1 MENKKIILP
10 SNIHYSCVC
19 CGECCRK
26 WQVLINQT
34 EADRFSKDDW
44 PKSLEAAGLAG
55 AKFVREGIFHPR
67 DDASTPAQP
76 AADHG
81 YIKFDT
87 DLKYSLKLCDS
98 DKCVF
103 LMENNLCHMHAEKD
117 FDYKSHTCKAFPVK
131 TIHLPDGSVQANFS
145 FFCPGVTDN
154 CESEISE
161 ASIEKLLED
170 DNDIA
175 TLSDKL
181 RICDGVEISYKNM
194 LTLNHFIAD
203 FITDGSNASHLNDPG
218 YEPYRDAW
226 NSVGSSLNVDERMI
240 AAMFFVIAIC
250 KLAKTIHSKSPQEFD
265 ALFAVEIAKKDVL
278 KELMRNCAECAEKTP
293 IKNYAPLILMIFIS
307 IHQVSR
313 KEMSNFSK
321 AATIIFNMVKCASD
335 MGSFDFKDF
344 NFDVK
349 FAEHSKVSFDL
360 TDPRSSALVERYIS
374 HMIFRKK
381 IFFTSHILRGYQYI
395 LLFYALV
402 KWYAKSFA
410 VERSASAT
418 DYSDISRAVRFVE
431 KAFATHSM
439 IINLLESNKNYTSFF
454 DPLFESPSIIKTI
467 VKGKQ

>member
-1 MENKKIILP
+1 MEKKKIILP
-10 SNIHYSCVC
+10 SNIHYSCIC
-19 CGECCRK
+19 CGECCRR

-34 EADRFSKDDW
+34 EADRFAKEDW
-44 PKSLEAAGLAG
+44 AKSLGAAGLEG
-55 AKFVREGIFHPR
+55 AKIVCDGVFRPRE
-67 DDASTPAQP
+67 DASMPVQP
-76 AADHG
+76 AADPG
-81 YIKFDT
+81 YIKFES
-87 DLKYSLKLCDS
+87 DLKYTLKLCDS

-103 LMENNLCHMHAEKD
+103 LMGNNLCHMHAEKD

-131 TIHLPDGSVQANFS
+131 PLYLPDGSVQANYS
-145 FFCPGVTDN
+145 FFCPGVTDD
-154 CESEISE
+154 CESEITE

-170 DNDIA
+170 DNDMGII
-175 TLSDKL
+175 SDKL
-181 RICDGVEISYKNM
+181 RICDNIEISYKNM
-194 LTLNHFIAD
+194 LTLNHFIGD
-203 FITDGSNASHLNDPG
+203 FMTDKSNASHHNDAG
-218 YEPYRDAW
+218 YEPYHEVW
-226 NSVGSSLNVDERMI
+226 NLVGSSMSFDDRIV

-250 KLAKTIHSKSPQEFD
+250 KLAKTIHAKSPQEFD

-278 KELMRNCAECAEKTP
+278 KELMISCAGRVEKTP

-321 AATIIFNMVKCASD
+321 AATILFNMVKCASD
-335 MGSFDFKDF
+335 VGSFDFKDF

-349 FAEHSKVSFDL
+349 FADHSKVVFDL
-360 TDPRSSALVERYIS
+360 NDSRSSALVERYIS

-410 VERSASAT
+410 VERKASAT
-418 DYSDISRAVRFVE
+418 DYSDVSRAVRFVE
-431 KAFATHSM
+431 KAFANHSL